1 MRPHRVSPMLEVPQ
15 HIKRPDYSEDGFPE
29 SEVEAD
35 ENTKPGQVP
44 VKTKEE
50 IEGMREACKVG
61 RKVLDTATRM
71 VRVGVTT
78 DEIDRVVHETCVE
91 LGAYPR

>member
-1 MRPHRVSPMLEVPQ
+1 MLEVPQ

-50 IEGMREACKVG
+50 IEGIMQGEVADIDCV
-61 RKVLDTATRM
+61 VVSTAALSDRGTGTW
-71 VRVGVTT
+71 VPPEGIGTCWLTT
-78 DEIDRVVHETCVE
+78 
-91 LGAYPR
+91 